1 MFGLFRRKRP
11 VVYEQWI
18 TPILDYQGNAGLFY
32 AAVEEEVKK
41 WEIPNISIE
50 RIRFKDA
57 GPLSPEREYLRLRR
71 ESLVFDIVSAR
82 FGRSWWYSCRSAVL
96 PRMLRWWELILFVV
110 MLGGLITSY
119 WYMFGLIIGSLV
131 LSASIL
137 MLLILLVAGRSW
149 NGLDDLLLQLPV
161 IGWFYEVIFRAE
173 SYYRDDARR
182 MYVSMVDYLVREKVK
197 EVLAAD
203 GIEEPQFNEVK
214 DIRQLS
220 SLFERLHGFATQAA
234 EQILPTLKG

>member
-18 TPILDYQGNAGLFY
+18 TPILDYQGNAAMFY
-32 AAVEEEVKK
+32 AAVEETVRK

-57 GPLSPEREYLRLRR
+57 GPLSPERKYLRLRR

-110 MLGGLITSY
+110 VLGALVTSY

-131 LSASIL
+131 LGASVL
-137 MLLILLVAGRSW
+137 MLLVLLVAGRSW

-220 SLFERLHGFATQAA
+220 SLFERLHGFASQAA